1 MQASHAL
8 LHCMRRQSSAC
19 TLPTAASS
27 FTCHICE
34 PAVLTWWRLVVFLLH
49 CICGRGS
56 ARILAAWPHG
66 VDCNDCPHRLA
77 PAPLPLHGLC
87 MRTQNM
93 IAGQVIL
100 SASLSASS
108 WTGRGLSS
116 AKRSMLAAGVML
128 CRSVRT
134 SPGSALVLKLPQERG
149 LHTTGTAQGR
159 AGQAPVRCPSS
170 CLASITACHTP
181 VDIII

>member
-1 MQASHAL
+1 MHDTRCGNQCRLLTLSCTACAAKAAHA
-8 LHCMRRQSSAC
+8 
-19 TLPTAASS
+19 P

-87 MRTQNM
+87 MRTEHDCW
-93 IAGQVIL
+93 
-100 SASLSASS
+100 SS
-108 WTGRGLSS
+108 
-116 AKRSMLAAGVML
+116 
-128 CRSVRT
+128 
-134 SPGSALVLKLPQERG
+134 
-149 LHTTGTAQGR
+149 
-159 AGQAPVRCPSS
+159 
-170 CLASITACHTP
+170 
-181 VDIII
+181 